1 MDHGPLADRII
12 KAFDTMSGQ
21 LQAGARFVLE
31 RPRDVA
37 LLSMR
42 EQARR
47 AGVQPATMTR
57 LAKHL
62 GMDGYDRVRELYAA
76 AVRDGD
82 IGFAGKAGAQV
93 ASQKLKGDKALAAEM
108 LRSIGKQIERLA
120 APDRLDRLV
129 AAARTLASAR
139 RIYCLGLRSSHSVA
153 WHLHYVLSL
162 VGEKSTHID
171 GIAATGADA
180 LARAT
185 SRDVLLVASVLPY
198 TRLTVE
204 LAEYAV
210 EQGMAVVAI
219 TDSEVAPLAQI
230 AQHAVIVATDSP
242 SFFHAMSPAFVVA
255 EILGAIIAGRG
266 GDDALATLR
275 HTDEHLAALN
285 THLKPRGNKKTSC
298 PIFFTVRRMP

>member
-1 MDHGPLADRII
+1 MALSLAALAVTLGDVRGYQ
-12 KAFDTMSGQ
+12 MS
-21 LQAGARFVLE
+21 LLAGL
-31 RPRDVA
+31 DVVA
-37 LLSMR
+37 YLTSYFFRLR
-42 EQARR
+42 
-47 AGVQPATMTR
+47 TMTR

-62 GMDGYDRVRELYAA
+62 GMDGYDRVRELYDA
-76 AVRDGD
+76 AVRDGE

-108 LRSIGKQIERLA
+108 LRSIGRQIERLA
-120 APDRLDRLV
+120 APDRLERLV
-129 AAARTLASAR
+129 LAARALASAR
-139 RIYCLGLRSSHSVA
+139 RIYCLGLRSSHSIA

-162 VGEKSTHID
+162 VGERSTHID

-185 SRDVLLVASVLPY
+185 GRDVLLVASVLPY

-266 GDDALATLR
+266 GDEALATLR

-285 THLKPRGNKKTSC
+285 THLKPRANKKTS
-298 PIFFTVRRMP
+298 

>member
-1 MDHGPLADRII
+1 MDQGPLNEQII
-12 KAFDTMSGQ
+12 KAFDAMPVQ
-21 LQAGARFVLE
+21 LQTGARYVLD

-57 LAKHL
+57 LAKRL
-62 GMDGYDRVRELYAA
+62 GMDGYDEVRELYAA

-82 IGFAGKAGAQV
+82 LGFAGKAGAQV
-93 ASQKLKGDKALAAEM
+93 VSQKLRGDKALAADM
-108 LRSIGKQIERLA
+108 LRSMARQIERLA
-120 APDRLDRLV
+120 TPDSLDRIA

-139 RIYCLGLRSSHSVA
+139 RIYCLGLRSSHCVA

-162 VGEKSTHID
+162 VGEKSVHID
-171 GIAATGADA
+171 GVAATGADA
-180 LARAT
+180 MAKAT

-210 EQGMAVVAI
+210 EQGVQVVAI

-230 AQHAVIVATDSP
+230 AQHVVVVPTESP
-242 SFFHAMSPAFVVA
+242 SFFHAMSPAFAVA
-255 EILGAIIAGRG
+255 EVLGAVIAGRG

-285 THLKPRGNKKTSC
+285 THLKPRSAKKSS
-298 PIFFTVRRMP
+298 

>member
-1 MDHGPLADRII
+1 MDHGPLTEQII
-12 KAFDTMSGQ
+12 KAFDTMPAQ
-21 LQAGARFVLE
+21 LQAGARYVLD

-42 EQARR
+42 EQARQ

-62 GMDGYDRVRELYAA
+62 GMDGYDDVRELYAS
-76 AVRDGD
+76 AVREGD
-82 IGFAGKAGAQV
+82 LGSAGKAGVQV
-93 ASQKLKGDKALAAEM
+93 VSQKLRGDKALAAEM
-108 LRSIGKQIERLA
+108 LKSIGAQIERLA
-120 APDRLDRLV
+120 APDRLDSLVV
-129 AAARTLASAR
+129 AARALASAR
-139 RIYCLGLRSSHSVA
+139 RIFCLGLRSSHSVA

-162 VGEKSTHID
+162 VGERSTHID

-198 TRLTVE
+198 TRMTVE

-210 EQGMAVVAI
+210 EQGLRVVAI

-230 AQHAVIVATDSP
+230 AQHSVIVPTDSP
-242 SFFHAMSPAFVVA
+242 SFFHAMSPAFVIA
-255 EILGAIIAGRG
+255 EVLGALIAGRG
-266 GDDALATLR
+266 GEDALATLR
-275 HTDEHLAALN
+275 HTDQHLATLN
-285 THLKPRGNKKTSC
+285 THLKPRITKKAS
-298 PIFFTVRRMP
+298 

>member
-21 LQAGARFVLE
+21 LQAGARYVLE
-31 RPRDVA
+31 RPHDVA

-42 EQARR
+42 EQARQ

-62 GMDGYDRVRELYAA
+62 GMDGYDGVRELYAA
-76 AVRDGD
+76 AVRDGE

-129 AAARTLASAR
+129 VAARTLASAR
-139 RIYCLGLRSSHSVA
+139 RIYCLGLRSSHSIA

-162 VGEKSTHID
+162 VGERSTHIE

-242 SFFHAMSPAFVVA
+242 SFFHAMSPAFAVA

-266 GDDALATLR
+266 GDEALATLR

-285 THLKPRGNKKTSC
+285 THLKPRANKKTS
-298 PIFFTVRRMP
+298 

>member
-21 LQAGARFVLE
+21 LQAGARYVLE

-42 EQARR
+42 EQARQ

-62 GMDGYDRVRELYAA
+62 GMDGYDGVRELYAA
-76 AVRDGD
+76 AVRDGE

-108 LRSIGKQIERLA
+108 LRSIGRQIERLA
-120 APDRLDRLV
+120 APDRLERLV
-129 AAARTLASAR
+129 LAARALASAR
-139 RIYCLGLRSSHSVA
+139 RIYCLGLRSSHSIA

-162 VGEKSTHID
+162 VGERSTHID

-266 GDDALATLR
+266 GDDALAALR

-285 THLKPRGNKKTSC
+285 THLKPRANKKTS
-298 PIFFTVRRMP
+298 

>member
-1 MDHGPLADRII
+1 VRSPTRWATTAASWSGCSTSSRSAGWSSVVAIPTTAGTGSEVGRSSVITLDATKRKAVVFHPELLADLVIL
-12 KAFDTMSGQ
+12 D
-21 LQAGARFVLE
+21 
-31 RPRDVA
+31 P
-37 LLSMR
+37 
-42 EQARR
+42 
-47 AGVQPATMTR
+47 
-57 LAKHL
+57 
-62 GMDGYDRVRELYAA
+62 EL
-76 AVRDGD
+76 
-82 IGFAGKAGAQV
+82 
-93 ASQKLKGDKALAAEM
+93 
-108 LRSIGKQIERLA
+108 
-120 APDRLDRLV
+120 
-129 AAARTLASAR
+129 T
-139 RIYCLGLRSSHSVA
+139 LGLPPK
-153 WHLHYVLSL
+153 L
-162 VGEKSTHID
+162 T
-171 GIAATGADA
+171 AATGADA

-266 GDDALATLR
+266 GDDALAALR

-285 THLKPRGNKKTSC
+285 THLKPRANKKTS
-298 PIFFTVRRMP
+298 

>member
-1 MDHGPLADRII
+1 MAQDLAMDQGPLTEQII
-12 KAFDTMSGQ
+12 KAFDTMSVQ
-21 LQAGARFVLE
+21 LQAGARYVLD

-42 EQARR
+42 EQARQ

-62 GMDGYDRVRELYAA
+62 GMDGYDDVRELYAS
-76 AVRDGD
+76 AVREGD
-82 IGFAGKAGAQV
+82 LGFAGKAGVQV
-93 ASQKLKGDKALAAEM
+93 VSQKLRGDKALAAEM
-108 LRSIGKQIERLA
+108 LKSIGAQIERLA
-120 APDRLDRLV
+120 APDRLDSLV
-129 AAARTLASAR
+129 AAARILASAR
-139 RIYCLGLRSSHSVA
+139 RIFCLGLRSSHSVA

-162 VGEKSTHID
+162 VGERSTDID

-198 TRLTVE
+198 TRMTIE

-210 EQGMAVVAI
+210 EQGLRVVAI

-230 AQHAVIVATDSP
+230 AQHSVIVQTESP

-266 GDDALATLR
+266 GDEALATLR
-275 HTDEHLAALN
+275 HTDQHLATLN
-285 THLKPRGNKKTSC
+285 THLKPRTTKKAS
-298 PIFFTVRRMP
+298 

>member
-21 LQAGARFVLE
+21 LQAGARYVLE

-42 EQARR
+42 EQARQ

-62 GMDGYDRVRELYAA
+62 GMDGYDGVRELYAA
-76 AVRDGD
+76 AVRDGE

-108 LRSIGKQIERLA
+108 LRSIGRQIERLA
-120 APDRLDRLV
+120 APDRLERLV
-129 AAARTLASAR
+129 LAARALASAR
-139 RIYCLGLRSSHSVA
+139 RIYCLGLRSSHSIA

-162 VGEKSTHID
+162 VGERSTHID

-185 SRDVLLVASVLPY
+185 GRDVLLVASVLPY

-285 THLKPRGNKKTSC
+285 THLKPRANKKTS
-298 PIFFTVRRMP
+298 

>member
-21 LQAGARFVLE
+21 LQAGARYVLE

-42 EQARR
+42 EQARQ

-62 GMDGYDRVRELYAA
+62 GMDGYDGVRELYAA
-76 AVRDGD
+76 AVRDGE

-139 RIYCLGLRSSHSVA
+139 RIYCLGLRSSHSIA

-162 VGEKSTHID
+162 VGERSTHID

-204 LAEYAV
+204 LAEYAA

-219 TDSEVAPLAQI
+219 TDSDVAPLAQI

-266 GDDALATLR
+266 GDHALAALR

-285 THLKPRGNKKTSC
+285 THLKPRANKKTS
-298 PIFFTVRRMP
+298 

>member
-1 MDHGPLADRII
+1 MDHGPLTEQII
-12 KAFDTMSGQ
+12 KAFDTMPAQ
-21 LQAGARFVLE
+21 LQAGARYVLD

-42 EQARR
+42 EQARQ

-62 GMDGYDRVRELYAA
+62 GMDGYDDVRELYAS
-76 AVRDGD
+76 AVREGD
-82 IGFAGKAGAQV
+82 LGFAGKAGVQV
-93 ASQKLKGDKALAAEM
+93 VSQKLRGDKALAAEM
-108 LRSIGKQIERLA
+108 LKSIGAQIDRLA
-120 APDRLDRLV
+120 APDRLDSLV
-129 AAARTLASAR
+129 AAAKALASAR
-139 RIYCLGLRSSHSVA
+139 RIFCLGLRSSHSVA

-162 VGEKSTHID
+162 VGERSIHID

-185 SRDVLLVASVLPY
+185 GRDVLLVASVLPY
-198 TRLTVE
+198 TRMTVE

-210 EQGMAVVAI
+210 ARGLRVVAI

-230 AQHAVIVATDSP
+230 AQHSVIVPTDSP
-242 SFFHAMSPAFVVA
+242 SFFHAMSPAFVIA

-266 GDDALATLR
+266 GEDALATLR
-275 HTDEHLAALN
+275 HTDQHLATLN
-285 THLKPRGNKKTSC
+285 THLKPRIAKKAS
-298 PIFFTVRRMP
+298 

>member
-1 MDHGPLADRII
+1 MDHGPLTEQII
-12 KAFDTMSGQ
+12 QAFDTMSGQ
-21 LQAGARFVLE
+21 LQTGARYVLE

-42 EQARR
+42 EQARQ

-62 GMDGYDRVRELYAA
+62 GMDGYDEVRELYAA

-82 IGFAGKAGAQV
+82 LGFAGKAGVQV
-93 ASQKLKGDKALAAEM
+93 VSQKLKGDKALAADM
-108 LRSIGKQIERLA
+108 LKSIGAQIDRLA
-120 APDRLDRLV
+120 TAEGLDRLV
-129 AAARTLASAR
+129 SAARALASAR

-153 WHLHYVLSL
+153 WHLHYVLTL
-162 VGEKSTHID
+162 VGERSIHLD
-171 GIAATGADA
+171 GIAATGTDA

-210 EQGMAVVAI
+210 ERGMAVVAI

-230 AQHAVIVATDSP
+230 AQHVVIVPTDSP
-242 SFFHAMSPAFVVA
+242 SFFHAMSPAFAVA
-255 EILGAIIAGRG
+255 EVLGAIIAGRG
-266 GDDALATLR
+266 GDDALATLK
-275 HTDEHLAALN
+275 HTDQHLAALN
-285 THLKPRGNKKTSC
+285 THLKPRSSKKSS
-298 PIFFTVRRMP
+298 

>member
-1 MDHGPLADRII
+1 MDHGPLTEQII
-12 KAFDTMSGQ
+12 EAFDSMSVQ
-21 LQAGARFVLE
+21 LQAGARYVLD

-42 EQARR
+42 EQARQ

-62 GMDGYDRVRELYAA
+62 GMDGYDDVRELYAS
-76 AVRDGD
+76 AVREGD
-82 IGFAGKAGAQV
+82 LGFAGKAGVQV
-93 ASQKLKGDKALAAEM
+93 VSQKLRGDKALAAEM
-108 LRSIGKQIERLA
+108 LKSIGAQIERLA
-120 APDRLDRLV
+120 APDRLDSLV
-129 AAARTLASAR
+129 AAARALASAR
-139 RIYCLGLRSSHSVA
+139 RIFCLGLRSSHSVA

-162 VGEKSTHID
+162 VGERSTHID
-171 GIAATGADA
+171 GIAATGADV

-185 SRDVLLVASVLPY
+185 GRDVLLVASVLPY
-198 TRLTVE
+198 TRMTVE

-210 EQGMAVVAI
+210 QRGLRVVAI

-230 AQHAVIVATDSP
+230 AQHSVIVPTDSP

-266 GDDALATLR
+266 GEDALSTLR
-275 HTDEHLAALN
+275 HTDQHLATLN
-285 THLKPRGNKKTSC
+285 THLKPRINKKAS
-298 PIFFTVRRMP
+298 

>member
-1 MDHGPLADRII
+1 MAQDLAMDHGPLTEQII
-12 KAFDTMSGQ
+12 KAFDTMSVQ
-21 LQAGARFVLE
+21 LQAGARYVLD

-42 EQARR
+42 EQARQ

-62 GMDGYDRVRELYAA
+62 GMDGYDEVRELYAS
-76 AVRDGD
+76 AVREGD
-82 IGFAGKAGAQV
+82 LGFAGKADAQV
-93 ASQKLKGDKALAAEM
+93 VSQKLRGDKALAAEM
-108 LRSIGKQIERLA
+108 LKSIGAQIERLA
-120 APDRLDRLV
+120 APDRLDGLV
-129 AAARTLASAR
+129 AAARALASAR
-139 RIYCLGLRSSHSVA
+139 RIFCLGLRSSHSVA

-162 VGEKSTHID
+162 VGERSIHID

-198 TRLTVE
+198 TRMTVE

-210 EQGMAVVAI
+210 EQGLRVVAI

-230 AQHAVIVATDSP
+230 AQHSVIVPTDSP
-242 SFFHAMSPAFVVA
+242 SFFHAMSPAFAVA

-266 GDDALATLR
+266 GEDALATLR
-275 HTDEHLAALN
+275 HTDQHLATLN
-285 THLKPRGNKKTSC
+285 THLKSRITKKAS
-298 PIFFTVRRMP
+298 